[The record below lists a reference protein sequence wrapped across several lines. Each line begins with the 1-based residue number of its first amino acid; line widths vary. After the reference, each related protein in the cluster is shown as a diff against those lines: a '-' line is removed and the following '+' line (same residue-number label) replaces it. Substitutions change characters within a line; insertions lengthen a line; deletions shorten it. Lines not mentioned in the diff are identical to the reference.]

1 MNLSKSNLFWG
12 ILLVGFGGLAL
23 ARQFGYLDQLPD
35 SIWMWVFAL
44 VSFMAFITYALS
56 GFREWGWLFP
66 AGVFGGLAAVIG
78 FAVSGYDNPAMASP
92 LFFGLLIPFVAAYFA
107 NRQSNWWALIPGG
120 IMLFLAMVLLLVDN
134 VGGEWIGTMFLFL
147 IGLTFFAVYWN
158 NRTRWWALLVA
169 YIMFVL
175 SLAPAMSSFGG
186 DTAAYYGAIFLF
198 AVALPFFVVYF
209 RTEDNWWAIIP
220 AGSLTAIALVAA
232 AAVAGWING
241 DTQGGYTA
249 AFLMGAVTVTFAVVW
264 LRNGMQWAKGV
275 TIVLSVLT
283 VASVFLAAYTEIFW
297 PVALIISG
305 GYLLY
310 TTMKPKK
317 EMDSMRNV

>member
-12 ILLVGFGGLAL
+12 ILLIGGGGLAL

-35 SIWMWVFAL
+35 SIWMWIFAF
-44 VSFMAFITYALS
+44 VSVVAFVSYALS
-56 GFREWGWLFP
+56 GFRNWGWLFP
-66 AGVFGGLAAVIG
+66 FGVFGGLAITIG
-78 FAVSGYDNPAMASP
+78 LAVSGYDSAAMASP
-92 LFFGLLIPFVAAYFA
+92 LFFGLLIPFAAAYLA
-107 NRQSNWWALIPGG
+107 DRTSNWWALIPGG
-120 IMLFLAMVLLLVDN
+120 IMLFLAMVLLSVDN

-147 IGLTFFAVYWN
+147 IGLTFFVVYMN
-158 NRTRWWALLVA
+158 NRSRWWALLVA

-175 SLAPAMSSFGG
+175 SLAPAMASFGG
-186 DTAAYYGAIFLF
+186 DVAAYYGAIFLF

-220 AGSLTAIALVAA
+220 AGSLTAVALVAA

-241 DTQGGYTA
+241 DTQGGYTT
-249 AFLMGAVTVTFAVVW
+249 AFLMGGVAVTFAVVW

-275 TIVLSVLT
+275 TIVLAMLT

-297 PVALIISG
+297 PVAFIISG
-305 GYLLY
+305 AYLLY
-310 TTMKPKK
+310 ITMRPKK
-317 EMDSMRNV
+317 ELDSAQK

>member
-1 MNLSKSNLFWG
+1 MNVNKSSLFWG
-12 ILLVGFGGLAL
+12 ILLIGGGGLAL

-35 SIWMWVFAL
+35 SIWMWIFAF
-44 VSFMAFITYALS
+44 VSVVAFISYALS
-56 GFREWGWLFP
+56 GFRDWGWLFP

-92 LFFGLLIPFVAAYFA
+92 LFFGLLLPFAAAYLA
-107 NRQSNWWALIPGG
+107 DRKNNWWALIPGG

-147 IGLTFFAVYWN
+147 IGLTFFVVYMN
-158 NRTRWWALLVA
+158 NRSRWWALLVA

-175 SLAPAMSSFGG
+175 SLAPAMASFGG

-220 AGSLTAIALVAA
+220 AGSLTALALVAA

-241 DTQGGYTA
+241 DTQGGYTT
-249 AFLMGAVTVTFAVVW
+249 AFLMGAVAVTFAVVW
-264 LRNGMQWAKGV
+264 LRDGMQWAKGV
-275 TIVLSVLT
+275 TVVLAVLT

-305 GYLLY
+305 AYLLFI
-310 TTMKPKK
+310 TMRPKK
-317 EMDSMRNV
+317 ELDSAQNE